1 LDFEF
6 VAYICKIFF
15 ICRPTD
21 ASKAENP
28 EKGGSVHN
36 TLAVNDNVRDF
47 VTFSET
53 GDIPSKMAS
62 VGSGTTESDNVATV
76 RYLTVN

>member
-1 LDFEF
+1 M
-6 VAYICKIFF
+6 
-15 ICRPTD
+15 D
-21 ASKAENP
+21 ASKAETP

-53 GDIPSKMAS
+53 GDIPYKIAS
-62 VGSGTTESDNVATV
+62 VGLGTV
-76 RYLTVN
+76 

>member
-1 LDFEF
+1 MCLVF
-6 VAYICKIFF
+6 VAYICKLFYN
-15 ICRPTD
+15 CRPID
-21 ASKAENP
+21 GSKAENP

-53 GDIPSKMAS
+53 GDISYKIAF
-62 VGSGTTESDNVATV
+62 VGSGTRQF
-76 RYLTVN
+76 RYGI

>member
-1 LDFEF
+1 MD
-6 VAYICKIFF
+6 
-15 ICRPTD
+15 T
-21 ASKAENP
+21 SKAENP

-53 GDIPSKMAS
+53 GDFPSKIAS
-62 VGSGTTESDNVATV
+62 VIGSGTRQCRVASKV
-76 RYLTVN
+76 FDS